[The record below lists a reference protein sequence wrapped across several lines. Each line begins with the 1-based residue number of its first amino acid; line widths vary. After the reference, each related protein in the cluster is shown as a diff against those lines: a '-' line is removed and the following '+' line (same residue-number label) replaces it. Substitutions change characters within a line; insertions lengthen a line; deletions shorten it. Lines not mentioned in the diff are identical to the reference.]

1 MQSPEQ
7 QPLSKNQALDPSVG
21 SRTVNGDRF
30 LQVMQTVYAALPTR
44 KQNPIGVISDDLN
57 GGWGNRFLM
66 PDEPPNPNNLE
77 FPANRRTN
85 AAPRER
91 EYVR

>member
-1 MQSPEQ
+1 MHRCR
-7 QPLSKNQALDPSVG
+7 PSTGVQHF
-21 SRTVNGDRF
+21 NGDRF
-30 LQVMQTVYAALPTR
+30 LQVMQTVDAVLPMR
-44 KQNPIGVISDDLN
+44 KQDPTSVISNDLN

-66 PDEPPNPNNLE
+66 PDEPSNPNNLE

-91 EYVR
+91 EYLR